1 MTSNTALV
9 TGATGCLGRHLVDS
23 LTADGAH
30 VRALV
35 RSTSDT
41 RHLEERGVEILR
53 GSLIDESDLRLAT
66 KGVDVVYHLGGLVI
80 DDRPDD
86 TSDALWLKIR
96 ETNVD
101 GTQSLAFAA
110 ARAGV
115 RRFVFC
121 SSVRIFG
128 FGNQMRW
135 HEDDPRTPSD
145 LYSRGKSLAE
155 HGLLRIGRDTGLEVV
170 NIRPRFIYGN
180 HDRYVMPKLVG
191 QVRRGWVPLVG
202 GDSICDLVYVE
213 DCVEALR
220 LAADRPVAGQS
231 FNVTSGECLTL
242 RDILGHVAAALHQPV
257 RFVPL
262 PGPAVFGLASLIEC
276 GARVAGR
283 RPPLSRAQLRWY
295 LNDHHFSISKARR
308 ELGYAPRFRL
318 PEALARI
325 DLRQFA
331 GSASLSREDSATP
344 TRSAPHI
351 PPTVEPFIQA
361 F

>member
-1 MTSNTALV
+1 MTNTVLV

-23 LTADGAH
+23 LTADGTR

-35 RSTSDT
+35 RPSSDT
-41 RHLEERGVEILR
+41 RHLEQRGAEILR
-53 GSLIDESDLRLAT
+53 GSLLHDYDLHQAVR
-66 KGVDVVYHLGGLVI
+66 GVDAVYHLGGLVI

-86 TSDALWLKIR
+86 TSDALWLQIR
-96 ETNVD
+96 DTNVD
-101 GTQSLAFAA
+101 GTQRLAFAA
-110 ARAGV
+110 ARAGA

-180 HDRYVMPKLVG
+180 HDRYVMPKLVK
-191 QVRRGWVPLVG
+191 QVCRGWVPLVG
-202 GDSICDLVYVE
+202 GDAICDLVYVE
-213 DCVEALR
+213 DCVHALR
-220 LAADRPVAGQS
+220 LAAERPVAGQS
-231 FNVTSGECLTL
+231 FNITSGECLSL
-242 RDILGHVAAALHQPV
+242 RDILQQVAQALHQPI

-262 PGPAVFGLASLIEC
+262 PGPAVFVLASAIEV

-295 LNDHHFSISKARR
+295 LNDHHFSIAKARR
-308 ELGYAPRFRL
+308 QLGYAPRFRL
-318 PEALARI
+318 PDALMRM
-325 DLRQFA
+325 DLQQFA
-331 GSASLSREDSATP
+331 AYGG
-344 TRSAPHI
+344 
-351 PPTVEPFIQA
+351 
-361 F
+361 

>member
-1 MTSNTALV
+1 MTTSQTVLV

-23 LTADGAH
+23 LIADGTH

-35 RSTSDT
+35 RPTSTT
-41 RHLEERGVEILR
+41 RHLEAHGVEILR
-53 GSLIDESDLRLAT
+53 GSLIDDRDIRQAVS
-66 KGVDVVYHLGGLVI
+66 GVDAVYHLGGLVI

-86 TSDALWLKIR
+86 ISDALWLQIR

-101 GTQSLAFAA
+101 GTQRLALAA
-110 ARAGV
+110 ARAGA

-180 HDRYVMPKLVG
+180 HDRYVIPKLVK
-191 QVRRGWVPLVG
+191 QVRKGWIPLVG
-202 GDSICDLVYVE
+202 GDAICDLVFVE
-213 DCVEALR
+213 DCVQALR
-220 LAADRPVAGQS
+220 LAAERPVAGES
-231 FNVTSGECLTL
+231 FNVTSGECLSL
-242 RDILGHVAAALHQPV
+242 RNILEQVATALRQPIH
-257 RFVPL
+257 FVPL
-262 PGPAVFGLASLIEC
+262 PGAVVFALAGAIEG

-295 LNDHHFSISKARR
+295 VNDHHFSISKARR

-318 PEALARI
+318 ADALQRI

-331 GSASLSREDSATP
+331 TNGG
-344 TRSAPHI
+344 
-351 PPTVEPFIQA
+351 
-361 F
+361 

>member
-1 MTSNTALV
+1 MTTSNTVLV

-23 LTADGAH
+23 LTADGAR

-35 RSTSDT
+35 RLSSDT
-41 RHLEERGVEILR
+41 RHLEERRVEILR
-53 GSLIDESDLRLAT
+53 GSLLDDHDIQQAVS
-66 KGVDVVYHLGGLVI
+66 GVDVVYHLGGLVV

-86 TSDALWLKIR
+86 TSDALWRQIK

-101 GTQSLAFAA
+101 GTQRLACAA
-110 ARAGV
+110 ARAGT

-145 LYSRGKSLAE
+145 LYSRGKGLAE

-180 HDRYVMPKLVG
+180 HDRYVIPKLVK
-191 QVRRGWVPLVG
+191 QVRRGWIPLLG
-202 GDSICDLVYVE
+202 GDAICDLVYVE
-213 DCVEALR
+213 DCVQALR
-220 LAADRPVAGQS
+220 LAGQRSVAGES
-231 FNVTSGECLTL
+231 FNITSGECLSL
-242 RDILGHVAAALHQPV
+242 RDILEQVAAALNQPI
-257 RFVPL
+257 RFVSL
-262 PGPAVFGLASLIEC
+262 PGPAVFALASAIEC
-276 GARVAGR
+276 GARVVGR

-295 LNDHHFSISKARR
+295 LNDHHFSIAKACS

-318 PEALARI
+318 PDALNRI
-325 DLRQFA
+325 DLHKFA
-331 GSASLSREDSATP
+331 TYGG
-344 TRSAPHI
+344 
-351 PPTVEPFIQA
+351 
-361 F
+361 